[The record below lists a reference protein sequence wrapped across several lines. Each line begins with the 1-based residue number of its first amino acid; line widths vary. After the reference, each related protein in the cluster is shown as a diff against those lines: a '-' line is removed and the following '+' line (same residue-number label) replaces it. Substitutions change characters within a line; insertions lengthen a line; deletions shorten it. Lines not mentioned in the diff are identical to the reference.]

1 MSISILSEHKTL
13 ITALT
18 LWAFLLGGLPAFAQ
32 QKITVSNAHSHND
45 YERPGAF
52 TQAYK
57 AGFGSVEA
65 DIHLKDGKLY
75 VAHDDDDIDQR
86 STLES
91 VYLQPLDVVLKQ
103 NKGRIYKDKQ
113 KGLQLLVDIK
123 TEALSTL
130 DALILL
136 LQQYPSIISN
146 KNINIVIS
154 GNRPPPSAF
163 ASYPS
168 FIWFDGR
175 PSEQYDDAAG
185 KKLGL
190 ISDNY
195 YKYAR
200 WNGAGDILEK
210 EKLALKTVVDKAH
223 AMGKPFR
230 FWATPDTEASWK
242 LFMELGVD
250 FINTDKVTDLA
261 NFINKQQK
269 VDR

>member
-1 MSISILSEHKTL
+1 MGGTILYKHKILVTVF
-13 ITALT
+13 AV
-18 LWAFLLGGLPAFAQ
+18 WAFVLGGLPALAQ

-52 TQAYK
+52 IQAYE

-65 DIHLKDGKLY
+65 DIHLKNGTLY
-75 VAHDDDDIDQR
+75 VAHDDVGIQNNK
-86 STLES
+86 TLES
-91 VYLQPLDVVLKQ
+91 VYLQPIENVLKK
-103 NKGRIYKDKQ
+103 NKGQIYTDKQ
-113 KGLQLLVDIK
+113 KRLQLLVDIK

-130 DALILL
+130 DALIDLL
-136 LQQYPSIISN
+136 KKYPSIISN

-154 GNRPPPSAF
+154 GNRPIPSAY
-163 ASYPS
+163 ANYPS

-175 PSEQYDDAAG
+175 PTEQYDDAAT

-200 WNGAGDILEK
+200 WNGTGDITEK
-210 EKLALKTVVDKAH
+210 EKQALKTVMDKAH
-223 AMGKPFR
+223 AMDKPFR
-230 FWATPDTEASWK
+230 FWATPDTQTSWK

-250 FINTDKVTDLA
+250 YINTDKVAELA
-261 NFINKQQK
+261 TFINRQ
-269 VDR
+269 